1 MPLSRSSHG
10 RGRQKSQSSFSG
22 ERISSTVSRRSRRL
36 AIFMLG
42 IWFGGVLLVGIAA
55 PASFRA
61 VERVMAER
69 QDVISVAIEK
79 LGPVTTRD
87 VLRFQIAEVNRLMF
101 AIWGWVQFFIS
112 ISLLLLLVFLS
123 NAGRLSLIFSGLM
136 TGVAALSNFVLIP
149 RIVELG
155 RTNMKGVGSA
165 ERFELMH
172 AGFTTFQVTIL
183 VLGLMLLFS
192 LFRRRDNRGSSSG
205 RDSGII

>member
-1 MPLSRSSHG
+1 MTTVRAYG
-10 RGRQKSQSSFSG
+10 EAMRQQESFSG
-22 ERISSTVSRRSRRL
+22 RALPIGIVPSLNTPFAAGGAIDAAAYGRL
-36 AIFMLG
+36 IDY
-42 IWFGGVLLVGIAA
+42 VIAA
-55 PASFRA
+55 GCAGALLPAVAGEVGSLTRP
-61 VERVMAER
+61 ERER
-69 QDVISVAIEK
+69 LIEAAAS
-79 LGPVTTRD
+79 R
-87 VLRFQIAEVNRLMF
+87 
-101 AIWGWVQFFIS
+101 
-112 ISLLLLLVFLS
+112 

-192 LFRRRDNRGSSSG
+192 LFGRRDSRSSGSS
-205 RDSGII
+205 RDSGIV